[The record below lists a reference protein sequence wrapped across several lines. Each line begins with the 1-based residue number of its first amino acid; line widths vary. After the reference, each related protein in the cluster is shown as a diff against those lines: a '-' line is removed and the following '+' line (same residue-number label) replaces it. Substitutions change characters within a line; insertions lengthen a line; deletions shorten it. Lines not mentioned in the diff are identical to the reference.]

1 MQAVYQ
7 MWLCG
12 IEDHICEK
20 SRSDHD
26 LGQKCPGN
34 DWPVFFVK
42 ALFANENNER
52 RMGMGESRLHYGM
65 SLRLYFEE
73 KAFGPG
79 MVMLLREVE
88 RTGSLQKAAKNMNMA
103 YSKAWKMLKG
113 AEKEWGFAL
122 TDRET
127 GGKDG
132 GGSTLTPQAERLI
145 EAYEGF
151 KKDAVDH
158 LDQLFAQYFS
168 EEKVEKIKGME

>member
-1 MQAVYQ
+1 MRKKLLDRE
-7 MWLCG
+7 WSC
-12 IEDHICEK
+12 
-20 SRSDHD
+20 S
-26 LGQKCPGN
+26 
-34 DWPVFFVK
+34 
-42 ALFANENNER
+42 
-52 RMGMGESRLHYGM
+52 
-65 SLRLYFEE
+65 
-73 KAFGPG
+73 FGRWS
-79 MVMLLREVE
+79 V
-88 RTGSLQKAAKNMNMA
+88 TGSLQKAAKAMNMA

-122 TDRET
+122 QTVRPEE
-127 GGKDG
+127 KDG

>member
-1 MQAVYQ
+1 LY
-7 MWLCG
+7 LIKNNG
-12 IEDHICEK
+12 
-20 SRSDHD
+20 
-26 LGQKCPGN
+26 GN
-34 DWPVFFVK
+34 Y
-42 ALFANENNER
+42 
-52 RMGMGESRLHYGM
+52 MGESRLHYGM

-79 MVMLLREVE
+79 MVMLLQEVE
-88 RTGSLQKAAKNMNMA
+88 RTGSLQKAAKAMNMA

>member
-1 MQAVYQ
+1 
-7 MWLCG
+7 
-12 IEDHICEK
+12 
-20 SRSDHD
+20 
-26 LGQKCPGN
+26 
-34 DWPVFFVK
+34 
-42 ALFANENNER
+42 
-52 RMGMGESRLHYGM
+52 MGESRLHYGM

-88 RTGSLQKAAKNMNMA
+88 RTGSLQKAAKAMNMA

-113 AEKEWGFAL
+113 AEKEWGCAL

>member
-1 MQAVYQ
+1 
-7 MWLCG
+7 
-12 IEDHICEK
+12 
-20 SRSDHD
+20 
-26 LGQKCPGN
+26 
-34 DWPVFFVK
+34 
-42 ALFANENNER
+42 
-52 RMGMGESRLHYGM
+52 MGESRLHYGM

-88 RTGSLQKAAKNMNMA
+88 HTGSLQKAAKNMNMA

-122 TDRET
+122 TDREA

-132 GGSTLTPQAERLI
+132 GGSRLTPQAKGLI
-145 EAYEGF
+145 EVYVGF
-151 KKDAVDH
+151 KQDAEEQ

-168 EEKVEKIKGME
+168 EETVEKIKEME

>member
-1 MQAVYQ
+1 
-7 MWLCG
+7 
-12 IEDHICEK
+12 
-20 SRSDHD
+20 
-26 LGQKCPGN
+26 
-34 DWPVFFVK
+34 
-42 ALFANENNER
+42 
-52 RMGMGESRLHYGM
+52 MGESRLHYGM

-88 RTGSLQKAAKNMNMA
+88 RTGSLQKAAKAMNMA

-113 AEKEWGFAL
+113 AEKECGDAGEIRLSLYQKKNNL
-122 TDRET
+122 TVQ
-127 GGKDG
+127 
-132 GGSTLTPQAERLI
+132 LNQAERLI

>member
-1 MQAVYQ
+1 
-7 MWLCG
+7 
-12 IEDHICEK
+12 
-20 SRSDHD
+20 
-26 LGQKCPGN
+26 
-34 DWPVFFVK
+34 
-42 ALFANENNER
+42 
-52 RMGMGESRLHYGM
+52 MGESRLHYGM

-88 RTGSLQKAAKNMNMA
+88 RTGSLQKAAKAMNMA
-103 YSKAWKMLKG
+103 YSKAWKML
-113 AEKEWGFAL
+113 KEWGFAL

>member
-1 MQAVYQ
+1 
-7 MWLCG
+7 
-12 IEDHICEK
+12 
-20 SRSDHD
+20 
-26 LGQKCPGN
+26 
-34 DWPVFFVK
+34 
-42 ALFANENNER
+42 
-52 RMGMGESRLHYGM
+52 MGESRLHYGM

-88 RTGSLQKAAKNMNMA
+88 RTGSLQKAAKAMNMA

-122 TDRET
+122 T
-127 GGKDG
+127 
-132 GGSTLTPQAERLI
+132 ERLI

>member
-1 MQAVYQ
+1 MQAV
-7 MWLCG
+7 CRNCPV
-12 IEDHICEK
+12 IREKNCEK
-20 SRSDHD
+20 PVRPLPRDED
-26 LGQKCPGN
+26 PGN
-34 DWPVFFVK
+34 GPPGFFAI
-42 ALFANENNER
+42 ALYLIKNN
-52 RMGMGESRLHYGM
+52 GGNYMGESRLHYGM

-88 RTGSLQKAAKNMNMA
+88 RTGSLQKAAKAMNMA

-122 TDRET
+122 TDREA

-132 GGSTLTPQAERLI
+132 GGSRLTPQAKGLI
-145 EAYEGF
+145 EAYVGF
-151 KKDAVDH
+151 KQDAEEQ